1 MKSGPSL
8 EGEAQNWSNGF
19 SSELG
24 VSFHRASGGGI
35 RGCPLESTFVP
46 SNEAGPPAFPA
57 DSASAPQCP
66 ISLGLGKTVSL
77 TCASQPAL
85 PQPAPPV
92 QEESP
97 EFTDRAQGNSCQKK
111 ARGVSL
117 GLRVG
122 NPRQLPRKGMFSLFM

>member
-1 MKSGPSL
+1 MDRHWKERHRTGLMAFHLNLGFPSTGPQGVGSGAAP
-8 EGEAQNWSNGF
+8 W
-19 SSELG
+19 
-24 VSFHRASGGGI
+24 RA
-35 RGCPLESTFVP
+35 PLSP
-46 SNEAGPPAFPA
+46 AEAGPPAFPA
-57 DSASAPQCP
+57 DSATAPQCP

-97 EFTDRAQGNSCQKK
+97 EFTDRAQGTSCQKK